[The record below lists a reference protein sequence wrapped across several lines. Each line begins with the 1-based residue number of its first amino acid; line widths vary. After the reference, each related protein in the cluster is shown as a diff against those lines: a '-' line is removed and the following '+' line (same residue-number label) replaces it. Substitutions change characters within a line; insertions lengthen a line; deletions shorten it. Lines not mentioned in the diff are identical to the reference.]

1 MFYERYLLLC
11 EQSNL
16 SPSAAATRA
25 GFNRGTVSVWK
36 KKYAS
41 GVDVRPEKA
50 VIEKICSLFGCSEPW
65 LLGIEGHEKKPTLE
79 NESERN
85 DISDIDDLIERIKR
99 ADDQT
104 IELIRR
110 VVGYK

>member
-1 MFYERYLLLC
+1 MFYERFLSLC
-11 EQSNL
+11 EKNRIT
-16 SPSAAATRA
+16 PSAAATRA

-36 KKYAS
+36 KKYVA
-41 GVDVRPEKA
+41 GLDVRPEKD
-50 VIEKICSLFGCSEPW
+50 VLEKICAFFNCSETW
-65 LLGIEGHEKKPTLE
+65 LLGIEEHEKMPTPE
-79 NESERN
+79 NGNEQGE
-85 DISDIDDLIERIKR
+85 IADLIELIKR

>member
-1 MFYERYLLLC
+1 MFYERFLALC
-11 EQSNL
+11 EQKEMT
-16 SPSAAATRA
+16 PSAAATKA

-36 KKYAS
+36 KKYTA
-41 GVDVRPEKA
+41 GVDVRPDKD
-50 VIEKICSLFGCSEPW
+50 VLEKICAYFGCQEIW
-65 LLGIEGHEKKPTLE
+65 LLGIDEHEKKPTPE
-79 NESERN
+79 NESERK
-85 DISDIDDLIERIKR
+85 DIADLIERIKQ

>member
-1 MFYERYLLLC
+1 MFYERYLALC
-11 EQSNL
+11 EKKRI
-16 SPSAAATRA
+16 SPSAAATQA
-25 GFNRGTVSVWK
+25 GFNKGTVSVWK

-41 GVDVRPEKA
+41 GADVRPEKD
-50 VIEKICSLFGCSEPW
+50 VIEKICSFFGCSEAW
-65 LLGIEGHEKKPTLE
+65 LLGIEEQEKTPTPD
-79 NESERN
+79 NGSERN
-85 DISDIDDLIERIKR
+85 DISDLIEIIKQ